1 MPLNSTSASLL
12 GLLHEGERTGGE
24 LVRVATDLFG
34 EFWSVPRSQ
43 VYRELTTLAADGLI
57 AERATGPRG
66 RRPFAITA
74 SGKAAF
80 RRWLETEP
88 GPAYARNPLL
98 LRLTFAEHLT
108 APQLKE
114 LVSQE
119 RAHHLARLA
128 EYEQRSDDL
137 QGRRGDP
144 YLMATVAFGRI
155 FEQAMVDWLDEVP
168 RKLGGRGRRRE

>member
-57 AERATGPRG
+57 TERATGPRG

-80 RRWLETEP
+80 RRWLDTEP
-88 GPAYARNPLL
+88 GPAYARN
-98 LRLTFAEHLT
+98 
-108 APQLKE
+108 
-114 LVSQE
+114 
-119 RAHHLARLA
+119 
-128 EYEQRSDDL
+128 
-137 QGRRGDP
+137 
-144 YLMATVAFGRI
+144 
-155 FEQAMVDWLDEVP
+155 
-168 RKLGGRGRRRE
+168 RGRTSLLHVSRGQGGDRLPLALPRPWHPAAGLPRLQS